1 MAWGMEGSSGGQR
14 PSRPPR
20 WQHRAHSDA
29 NAHAGCSGSEPS
41 PSCDHPLVSRQPP
54 ELITQQD
61 QLTRL
66 LEYLKAAGSFA
77 YDSEFIGELSYE
89 PQLCLIQVASASRIA
104 LIDPLAQIDVTPF
117 WELVAEASVEKVV
130 HAGLQ
135 DVEPLFRRVNRPP
148 ANLFDTQIAAGFVGL
163 GYPLSLSKLVGA
175 VLGVK
180 LSKGLTFTHWD
191 RRPLSDHQLRYAAD
205 DVRYLPAVRQEIGK
219 RLEAAGH
226 SAWAK
231 EESSA
236 LADPSL
242 YAFDPERQYLR
253 LRGAGGLPPRNQAV
267 LRELMNWR
275 DQAARQEDL
284 PPRTLLRDQ
293 ILIEMAR
300 APVESV
306 AGLAKVRGLPRPVES
321 AHGAEIVQATRRA
334 MALPHDQLP
343 TVVNHEPTPPD
354 KFRADALHFAL
365 QCLCAGRQI
374 DPTLVASR
382 QEIGELYR
390 LWRSGEDPSAMRLLR
405 GWRRQA
411 VGEALLALLRG
422 EQHLSVRWTGDAL
435 QTSVGRIPPATKE

>member
-1 MAWGMEGSSGGQR
+1 
-14 PSRPPR
+14 
-20 WQHRAHSDA
+20 
-29 NAHAGCSGSEPS
+29 
-41 PSCDHPLVSRQPP
+41 
-54 ELITQQD
+54 
-61 QLTRL
+61 
-66 LEYLKAAGSFA
+66 
-77 YDSEFIGELSYE
+77 
-89 PQLCLIQVASASRIA
+89 
-104 LIDPLAQIDVTPF
+104 
-117 WELVAEASVEKVV
+117 VAEASVEKIV

-175 VLGVK
+175 VLGVR

-191 RRPLSDHQLRYAAD
+191 RRPLTDYQLRYAAN
-205 DVRYLPAVRQEIGK
+205 DVRYLPAVRHEIGQ

-231 EESSA
+231 EESSV

-242 YAFDPERQYLR
+242 YTFDPATQYLK
-253 LRGAGGLPPRNQAV
+253 LRGAAALPPRNQAV

-284 PPRTLLRDQ
+284 PPRTLLRDP

-306 AGLAKVRGLPRPVES
+306 AGLAKVRGLPRPVE
-321 AHGAEIVQATRRA
+321 ANHGAEIVQATRRA
-334 MALPHDQLP
+334 MALPQDQLP
-343 TVVNHEPTPPD
+343 VAVNHEAAPPD
-354 KFRADALHFAL
+354 KFRADALYFAL

-374 DPTLVASR
+374 DPALVASH

-390 LWRSGEDPSAMRLLR
+390 LVSAGQDPSASRIMR
-405 GWRRQA
+405 GWRREA
-411 VGEALLALLRG
+411 AGESLLGLLRG
-422 EQHLSVRWTGDAL
+422 ELCLTVRWADDAL
-435 QTSVGRIPPATKE
+435 QTSAGWIPSATKE